1 MGELEEFVGCTIKR
15 YLINMTLNIYQ
26 PCLVNNITQE
36 FNEDV

>member
-15 YLINMTLNIYQ
+15 DLINMALNISQ
-26 PCLVNNITQE
+26 PYLVHKITQE